1 MGKETAFTEA
11 GVNYGEMFQPQRVIK
26 VIKKDGSLEAFNV
39 QKVIDAVGKS
49 AYRALTKFTEEE
61 NYYKDIENPH
71 FEFIIEYLE
80 NEDFYKDFKIYAKSI
95 FDELKYKEAQRPV
108 IEAQKAKA
116 KEFRKKVQDY
126 KMSKLKPTKKQLYYY
141 EKVARAHGVKIN
153 EVENATRLD
162 LRNWIME
169 IIDPA
174 PENPEGEA

>member
-1 MGKETAFTEA
+1 ML
-11 GVNYGEMFQPQRVIK
+11 NYHIK
-26 VIKKDGSLEAFNV
+26 QNLFLYLTPRQKSQLLSFLKSFVKKYSSLS
-39 QKVIDAVGKS
+39 IDDIFD
-49 AYRALTKFTEEE
+49 KFTEEE

-95 FDELKYKEAQRPV
+95 FDELKYKEAQKPV

>member
-1 MGKETAFTEA
+1 ML
-11 GVNYGEMFQPQRVIK
+11 NYHIK
-26 VIKKDGSLEAFNV
+26 QNLFLYLTPRQKSQLLSFLKSFVKKYSSLS
-39 QKVIDAVGKS
+39 IDDIFD
-49 AYRALTKFTEEE
+49 KFTEEE

-95 FDELKYKEAQRPV
+95 FDELKYKEAQKPI

-169 IIDPA
+169 IIDPK
-174 PENPEGEA
+174 PEGEDD

>member
-1 MGKETAFTEA
+1 ML
-11 GVNYGEMFQPQRVIK
+11 NYHIK
-26 VIKKDGSLEAFNV
+26 QNLFLYLTPRQKSQLLSFLKSFVKKYSSLS
-39 QKVIDAVGKS
+39 IDDIFD
-49 AYRALTKFTEEE
+49 KFTEEE
-61 NYYKDIENPH
+61 NYYNDIENPH

>member
-1 MGKETAFTEA
+1 ML
-11 GVNYGEMFQPQRVIK
+11 NYHIK
-26 VIKKDGSLEAFNV
+26 QNLFLYLTPRQKSQLLSFLKSFVKKYSSLS
-39 QKVIDAVGKS
+39 IDDIFD
-49 AYRALTKFTEEE
+49 KFTEEE

-95 FDELKYKEAQRPV
+95 YDELKYKEAQKPV

-162 LRNWIME
+162 LRNWIMD
-169 IIDPA
+169 IIEPKELED
-174 PENPEGEA
+174 NDD

>member
-1 MGKETAFTEA
+1 ML
-11 GVNYGEMFQPQRVIK
+11 NYHIK
-26 VIKKDGSLEAFNV
+26 QNLFLYLTPRQKSQLLSFLKSFVKKYSSLS
-39 QKVIDAVGKS
+39 IDDIFD
-49 AYRALTKFTEEE
+49 KFTEEE